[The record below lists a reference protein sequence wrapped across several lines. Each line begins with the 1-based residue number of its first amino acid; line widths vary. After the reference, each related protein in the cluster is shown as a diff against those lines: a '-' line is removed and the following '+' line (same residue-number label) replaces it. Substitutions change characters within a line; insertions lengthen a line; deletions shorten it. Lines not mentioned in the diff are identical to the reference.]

1 MKNDRNGQAEIL
13 TPEQFTELLGELKNP
28 HRTIA
33 AVCYFTSCRISEAV
47 ALKAGD
53 IVNGRIQFRSAT
65 TKAKKTKEVSIPK
78 KLQDILTAAGL
89 PTDGYLFPSPRKAD
103 RPISTK
109 AFDLALREKCD
120 YLGLKGVSTHSFR
133 RSSITAMYRAGV
145 DLKTIQQRSGHASIA
160 NVGLYIEG
168 LDGNADKA
176 GEVL

>member
-13 TPEQFTELLGELKNP
+13 APDQFAELLSELKNP
-28 HRTIA
+28 HSTIA
-33 AVCYFTSCRISEAV
+33 AICYFTSCRISEAV
-47 ALKAGD
+47 ALKASD

-65 TKAKKTKEVSIPK
+65 TKENRTKEVSVPK
-78 KLQDILTAAGL
+78 KLQDILAAAAL
-89 PTDGYLFPSPRKAD
+89 PTDGYLFPSPRNAD

-120 YLGLKGVSTHSFR
+120 YLGWKGISTHSFR

-176 GEVL
+176 GELL